1 MFNTVKIELE
11 SLISQ
16 INKDIEKINDKSFTE
31 NDLFQ
36 LEVRFQNLIENID
49 APKEVYKYIEE
60 LPRNTT

>member
-1 MFNTVKIELE
+1 LFNTVKIELE